1 MADDRLEKAERER
14 DALAS
19 LLWIAR
25 WYVEQDVMMMAD
37 ISRHAPLDAESQA
50 THDSTEYASER
61 LIKLIDA
68 ALGAKE
74 QSNDD

>member
-1 MADDRLEKAERER
+1 
-14 DALAS
+14 
-19 LLWIAR
+19 
-25 WYVEQDVMMMAD
+25 MMMAD

-68 ALGAKE
+68 ALGANE